1 MSYELNDFIADC
13 SDAIDI
19 EGKNYDLERIRQ
31 CAEKIAKNSTF
42 VETFF
47 GEEAEVGTHTLYQDN
62 DKDFMIL
69 SHIKDT
75 GFDSPPHDHGASW
88 AVYCQ
93 IEKYVDMCEYK
104 RQDGGAIEGKAEL
117 VQTNSYRLNPGQ
129 AGFFDAFEIHSISV
143 PDKARFMRITGT
155 DLSLLKTSRFDLDT
169 QTVSTIVPN
178 DSGDTAGGR

>member
-13 SDAIDI
+13 RDAIDI
-19 EGKNYDLERIRQ
+19 GGKSYDLERIRQ

-42 VETFF
+42 VEAYF
-47 GEEAEVGTHTLYQDN
+47 GQEAEIGTHTLHQDQ
-62 DKDFMIL
+62 DRDFMIL
-69 SHIKDT
+69 THIKDT

-93 IEKYVDMCEYK
+93 IEKYVDMCEYD
-104 RQDGGAIEGKAEL
+104 RQDDGTIEGQAEL

-143 PDKARFMRITGT
+143 PNKARFMRITGT
-155 DLSLLKTSRFDLDT
+155 DLSRLETSCFNMDA
-169 QTVSTIVPN
+169 QTVSIITPN